1 MEKQFEIKGM
11 TCMGCVATVKKILN
25 DQEGVIFAEVRLEY
39 PQVTITSS
47 KDLDLRAL
55 DLALG
60 KYSISA
66 IENQEYNPEVSDVA
80 EANLETYRPLI
91 LIALFILGITLLA
104 QYPFDGFSGMKAM
117 QHFMAGFFL
126 AFSFFKLLDIPAFA
140 NSFAM
145 YDIIAKKWRGY
156 GYVYPFI
163 ELLLGVAFL
172 IGFELRFMNILVIV
186 VLGLGTVGVVESNL
200 NKRKIQCACLGTVF
214 NLPMTKVTII
224 ENVSMILMAIAM
236 LII

>member
-1 MEKQFEIKGM
+1 
-11 TCMGCVATVKKILN
+11 MGCVATVKKILN
-25 DQEGVIFAEVRLEY
+25 DQEGVVSAEVGLEY
-39 PQVTITSS
+39 PQATITSS

-66 IENQEYNPEVSDVA
+66 IKEEESHSEITDLA
-80 EANLETYRPLI
+80 EASLETYRPLI
-91 LIALFILGITLLA
+91 LIVLFILGITILA

-126 AFSFFKLLDIPAFA
+126 AFSFFKLLDIPAFS

-156 GYVYPFI
+156 GYVYPYI

-172 IGFELRFMNILVIV
+172 IGIELRLMNILVII
-186 VLGLGTVGVVESNL
+186 VLGLGTIGVVESNL

-236 LII
+236 LLI